1 MTRFT
6 SFTWQ
11 FRYWFSTVA
20 AAAVLAKNE
29 EIEKSMID

>member
-6 SFTWQ
+6 SFTGQ
-11 FRYWFSTVA
+11 FRYWFGSVA

-29 EIEKSMID
+29 EIEQNMID